1 MQVWEKRI
9 HWLRERLW
17 LYQLLCVLL
26 CGGIFYVGSNVD
38 ALPLKK
44 LGKSLGAPAAYLG
57 GACFAYYLLREG
69 LVRGKRNH
77 WNLSGTVESAW
88 KRGLKLLRLLH
99 PMLGILAFYL
109 VLLHGGL
116 LLWAGTSLRS
126 SRMVSGLAEGGLA
139 VLLLL
144 TGLWLTRQTALRRWH
159 RSFAWIMLLLFLLH
173 VYLKLRF

>member
-1 MQVWEKRI
+1 M
-9 HWLRERLW
+9 
-17 LYQLLCVLL
+17 
-26 CGGIFYVGSNVD
+26 
-38 ALPLKK
+38 
-44 LGKSLGAPAAYLG
+44 
-57 GACFAYYLLREG
+57 
-69 LVRGKRNH
+69 
-77 WNLSGTVESAW
+77 ESAW
-88 KRGLKLLRLLH
+88 KSGLKLLRLLH
-99 PMLGILAFYL
+99 PLFGILAFYL